1 MKKEI
6 LMPFDA
12 HVHFRTGDMLKTV
25 IPYTARICGE
35 AVAMGNLPQPVDDLD
50 SLLDYCQELDDA
62 TAKKYPWF
70 RTIMTIMLTPRTT
83 VHTIQQCASL
93 AKVLKFIPASTSTN
107 AQPGISLED
116 LEKYYPIL
124 EEVRNKKMIF
134 SVHAERIQ
142 DDTGRNI
149 PEEDREEAAIP
160 FISKLIKDMPGLKI
174 IIEHVSTKAMCELV
188 MASPSNV
195 AATITAHHVYF
206 NDAGLYNHLGMIC
219 SESYC
224 KPVLK
229 SEENRQFV
237 EHMMLSG
244 NPKFF
249 FGSDSAP
256 HSWEAKHRK
265 TPPAAGLFSAPVAIS
280 LIIEKFFEFDEFKM
294 AENFLS
300 IFGRQFYDLPMP
312 TRKLLVCNGAPFLV
326 EEAVGPEKIPVLCGR
341 WFLRWQFKLA
351 PEKE

>member
-1 MKKEI
+1 MEKEI

-62 TAKKYPWF
+62 TAENYPLF
-70 RTIMTIMLTPRTT
+70 RAVMTIMLTPRTT

-93 AKVLKFIPASTSTN
+93 AKALKFIPASTSTN
-107 AQPGISLED
+107 AQSGIRLED

-124 EEVRNKKMIF
+124 NEVKNQGMIF

-142 DDTGRNI
+142 DDNGEYI
-149 PEEDREEAAIP
+149 PEKERESAAIP

-174 IIEHVSTKAMCELV
+174 IIEHVSTKEMCELV
-188 MASPSNV
+188 INSPANV
-195 AATITAHHVYF
+195 AATITAHHVCF
-206 NDAGLYNHLGMIC
+206 NDSFLFNKDGTVRP
-219 SESYC
+219 SFYC

-229 SEENRQFV
+229 SEEHRQFI
-237 EHMMLSG
+237 ENTMLSG

-256 HSWEAKHRK
+256 HSWEAKFHK
-265 TPPAAGLFSAPVAIS
+265 FPPAAGVFSAPVAIP
-280 LIIEKFFEFDEFKM
+280 LMVGRFYKADELDK

-300 IFGRQFYDLPMP
+300 IFGRKFYELPMP
-312 TRKLLVCNGAPFLV
+312 NRFVILSNDRPYFVPKRF
-326 EEAVGPEKIPVLCGR
+326 GPEEIPVLLGGSPLVWSIR
-341 WFLRWQFKLA
+341 
-351 PEKE
+351 PVNYD